1 MTQMIQYV
9 IPAAGAGTRFSKV
22 GVTTPKP
29 LIPILGIPMICWVLA
44 NLEVKELDQVFILK
58 RSTHDYGSIRNTWLK
73 RFSKQIHFIDV
84 DELTEGPAITA
95 SHASKFLDPEKKLI
109 IANSDQFVSHGLD
122 EFYKLFRNSQDLNL
136 ILTMN
141 ASSDKWS
148 YVARDRNEL
157 VYDVKEK
164 IEISDEAT
172 VGIYSWCRAGFF
184 LRSLERMIAVND
196 RVNGEFYVAP
206 TYNYLISEHI
216 KVGAYNIGR
225 IEDKVF
231 GLGTPEDLT
240 KFLENDFVH
249 QFREDVL
256 SFLAY

>member
-1 MTQMIQYV
+1 MNEMIQFV
-9 IPAAGAGTRFSKV
+9 IPAAGAGSRFSKV

-44 NLEVKELDQVFILK
+44 NLDVQEFDQVYILK
-58 RSTHDYGSIRNTWLK
+58 RSNHDYGSLRSTWLK
-73 RFSKQIHFIDV
+73 RLSKQIHFIDV

-95 SHASKFLDPEKKLI
+95 SRASEFLDPDKKLI
-109 IANSDQFVSHGLD
+109 TANSDQFVSQGL
-122 EFYKLFRNSQDLNL
+122 EKFNMLVRKSQDLNL

-148 YVARDRNEL
+148 YVARDRDGF

-164 IEISDEAT
+164 IEISNEAT
-172 VGIYSWCRAGFF
+172 IGVYSWCKAGLF
-184 LRSLERMIAVND
+184 LKSLERMISAND

-216 KVGAYNIGR
+216 KVGAYNVGDV
-225 IEDKVF
+225 EDKVF
-231 GLGTPEDLT
+231 GLGTPEDLK
-240 KFLENDFVH
+240 KFLENDLIQ
-249 QFREDVL
+249 QFRHDIH
-256 SFLAY
+256 SFLDH

>member
-240 KFLENDFVH
+240 KFLKNDLVQ
-249 QFREDVL
+249 QFRADIL
-256 SFLAY
+256 SFLDY